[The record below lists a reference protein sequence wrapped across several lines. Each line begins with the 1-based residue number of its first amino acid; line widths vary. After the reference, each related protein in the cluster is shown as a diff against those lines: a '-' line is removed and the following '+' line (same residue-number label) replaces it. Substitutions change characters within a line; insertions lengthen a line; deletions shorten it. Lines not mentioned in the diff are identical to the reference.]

1 MKPYLSLVAA
11 SLLTACTAGPAVSA
25 PPGGS
30 DWTFVAIDG
39 APSVSD
45 KTSLTIRE
53 GRIGANVGCNGMG
66 GELRIE
72 QGRLVLPGGI
82 ISTMM
87 YCEGL
92 MAQEQAVAEL
102 LRASPRFFI
111 EGGRM
116 AIRSK
121 DHSAELVRKSPD

>member
-1 MKPYLSLVAA
+1 MKPYLVLVAA
-11 SLLTACTAGPAVSA
+11 SLLTACAAGPAVSG
-25 PPGGS
+25 PPEGS

-39 APSVSD
+39 APPVSD

-92 MAQEQAVAEL
+92 MAQELAVADL

-116 AIRSK
+116 FIHSQ
-121 DHSAELVRKSPD
+121 DHKAELVRKAAD